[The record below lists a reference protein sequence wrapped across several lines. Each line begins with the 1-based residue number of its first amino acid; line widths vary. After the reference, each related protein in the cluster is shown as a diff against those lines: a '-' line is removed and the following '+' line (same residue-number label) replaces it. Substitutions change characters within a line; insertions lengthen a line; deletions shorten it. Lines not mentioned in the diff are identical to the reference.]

1 MSNASQASPIRGDV
15 NTEPAAAASNPGNH
29 LNASQIDAIQKR
41 MIAEFSKAIDEV
53 EFRKQAIEL
62 AVKYAEYS
70 STPFDVLALA
80 QEIFEFMVAPSREI
94 TIKVT

>member
-62 AVKYAEYS
+62 AVQCAKND
-70 STPFDVLALA
+70 PGLDVLALA
-80 QEIFEFMVAPSREI
+80 QAIFEFMVAPSREI
-94 TIKVT
+94 TIKVV